1 MSLPANAKDMRLL
14 FVNNG
19 YTYADDL
26 YDTRNISK
34 KESIDFCYIIARKEN
49 FVIIYVE
56 ARSNWRSIATE
67 LITKNNDMCLV
78 ITHVAGN
85 HYVFSTPIHED
96 GKQRSAHVVINDS
109 TQQNILSKFIAKMRL
124 KQEDTDVGTTLKMKK
139 TFAEFNTYQQAI
151 DEFAE
156 NLEDVILDT
165 RDAIETSGKANP
177 EYDKAKQE
185 FLEMCKIV
193 ISDQITSKDVTEMLI
208 QHILTFR
215 IFALVYD
222 EHEFHKTNAVARNL
236 NHLVELLGITTSSM
250 NVNYTTIE
258 LVAESITEN
267 KDRQELLKKVYEIFY
282 EKYNK
287 DAADTQG
294 IVYTPFEVVDFMT
307 RSTDILLKR
316 HFASSISEKNVKIL
330 DPATGTGTFV
340 SHLLEYIDKE
350 SLESKYKNDIFSNDI
365 SILAYYIA
373 ALNIENTY
381 KKRTGESKEFEN
393 ICWMDTLDAGVKD
406 LSKMDAWFGNYDNI
420 KRITKQRNTMISVI
434 IGNPPYNALQVN
446 FNDNNAAR
454 DYPDVDARIKETYVE
469 NSISKSKNLQY
480 DMYKRFLRWSTDRI
494 KNSGIIAFISNNSFL
509 EATSDDG
516 FRKVAADEFDHIY
529 VVNLKGNQNVASW
542 RKEGGKL
549 FGSKAKIG
557 ISISFFIK
565 TGKRKKDDLGKI
577 HYSEIDDYKTREE
590 KLQWLKDNSL
600 DMFKQTAAIMPDKNH
615 VWLNQTD
622 NDFEE
627 LIPIV
632 SDDGKAIFDDLSM
645 GYMSGRDD
653 WVHDFDKEKLVKKI
667 KYFINSYNNFI
678 DDFEKKKIMMNNDH
692 KNFNS
697 KKEDDTSKW
706 YKIKLTDDLI
716 KNIKRKREIN
726 YSDNNIKESL
736 YRPFCNKFQYFDR
749 IITHRKRKFDS
760 IFKDSKKNKLIL
772 FSNPNPKKTFSVFV
786 SDKITDYH
794 CMGDTQC
801 VPFQMY
807 DDKCNKKDNV
817 KTYGVELFQK
827 QYKNQKIDAEDIF
840 YYVYAIFSDPKYE
853 EKYRFDLQRSLPRI
867 PLAKNFEIWRNIGKK
882 LFILHTEFDKQN
894 EYLLKTITKKSK
906 HNKVKLQLK
915 QSDASKDDYKILID
929 ENTTLEG
936 IPAKAIQYKLGSK
949 RALEWVLEFYKE
961 NKNQI
966 SEKSSN
972 DPKIRERFN
981 TYNFADHKEHV
992 ISLLKKVATVSVKTM
1007 ELREKLEKME
1017 WGLQPDLG
1025 FKTEDKAK
1033 LMTEKSKITKIKK
1046 KKTTNKIQKLDSVL

>member
-56 ARSNWRSIATE
+56 AKSNWRSIATE

-78 ITHVAGN
+78 VTHVAGN
-85 HYVFSTPIHED
+85 HYVFSTPIYED
-96 GKQRSAHVVINDS
+96 GKQRPAHVVINDS

-151 DEFAE
+151 DGFAE
-156 NLEDVILDT
+156 NLEEVISDT
-165 RDAIETSGKANP
+165 RNAIETSGKANP

-185 FLEMCKIV
+185 FLEMCKTV
-193 ISDQITSKDVTEMLI
+193 ISEQITSKDVTEMLI

-236 NHLVELLGITTSSM
+236 NHLVELLGITASSM

-267 KDRQELLKKVYEIFY
+267 KDRQELLKKIYEIFY

-294 IVYTPFEVVDFMT
+294 IVYTPFEVVDFMIE
-307 RSTDILLKR
+307 STDILLKR
-316 HFASSISEKNVKIL
+316 HFDSSISDRNVKIL

-350 SLESKYKNDIFSNDI
+350 SLESKYKNDIFADDI

-381 KKRTGESKEFEN
+381 KKRTGKSKEFEN

-434 IGNPPYNALQVN
+434 IGNPPYNAVQVS

-454 DYPDVDARIKETYVE
+454 EYTVVDERIEETYVKH
-469 NSISKSKNLQY
+469 SSVQGKIKQY

-494 KNSGIIAFISNNSFL
+494 GSSGIVAFISNNSFL
-509 EATSDDG
+509 DAKTDDG
-516 FRKVAADEFDHIY
+516 FRKVVVNEFDHIY
-529 VVNLKGNQNVASW
+529 SVNLKGNQNIASW
-542 RKEGGKL
+542 RKECGKL

-565 TGKRKKDDLGKI
+565 TGKKKKDDLGKI
-577 HYSEIDDYKTREE
+577 YYSEIDDYKTREE

-600 DMFKQTAAIMPDKNH
+600 DTLREREREIVPDKNH
-615 VWLNQTD
+615 IWLNQTN

-627 LIPIV
+627 LIPII
-632 SDDGKAIFDDLSM
+632 SDDRKSIFNELST
-645 GYMSGRDD
+645 GYLTSRDD
-653 WVHDFDKEKLVKKI
+653 WVHDFNINELKEKMR
-667 KYFINSYNNFI
+667 YFINFYNSIIEKYETNIIKIERI
-678 DDFEKKKIMMNNDH
+678 DAKLTI
-692 KNFNS
+692 KNVKSNES
-697 KKEDDTSKW
+697 ESEC
-706 YKIKLTDDLI
+706 YKIKQSIDLM
-716 KNIKRKREIN
+716 KNIKRKLR
-726 YSDNNIKESL
+726 IKFQPQKIKKSL
-736 YRPFCNKFQYFDR
+736 YRPFCEKNQYYDKTITER
-749 IITHRKRKFDS
+749 IGKFDQ
-760 IFKDSKKNKLIL
+760 IFTYTKDNLLIG
-772 FSNPNPKKTFSVFV
+772 FSNPKPNRPFRSLGSNKM
-786 SDKITDYH
+786 IEYG
-794 CMGDTQC
+794 CIGDTQC
-801 VPFQMY
+801 IPLKFN
-807 DDKCNKKDNV
+807 NKSNITKFVLDTF
-817 KTYGVELFQK
+817 KKHYEK
-827 QYKNQKIDAEDIF
+827 EKITDESIF
-840 YYVYAIFSDPKYE
+840 YYTYAMLNDPKYE

-867 PLAKNFEIWRNIGKK
+867 PLAQNFEIWKKIGYE
-882 LFILHTEFDKQN
+882 LFLFHAEFN
-894 EYLLKTITKKSK
+894 EQKEYPLKTIIKKSK

-949 RALEWVLEFYKE
+949 CALGWILEFYKK

-992 ISLLKKVATVSVKTM
+992 ISLLKKVTTVSVKTM

-1017 WGLQPDLG
+1017 WGPQPDLG

-1033 LMTEKSKITKIKK
+1033 PITEKSKITKIKK
-1046 KKTTNKIQKLDSVL
+1046 KKTTDKIQKLDSVL